1 MMTVRWGRC
10 SNFKNCKD
18 AKRRQHIPIPQGAAF
33 VCPECSQPLLDE
45 NDIAPQKVVATPG
58 KKPSTT
64 LLVAVAVALLLAVV
78 AGFATWGRL
87 HGANAAVTKNMPKAI
102 LRLAGSNTIGDSL
115 GPSLAEAFLKDQ
127 GATDVR
133 ILPGAN
139 SLEKIVEGKL
149 PGDSTISSITI
160 AAHGS
165 ATAFTALADNSCDI
179 GMASRKVKPDEAA
192 KLTSL
197 GIMSSVANEHILGLD
212 GIAVIVNTSNPADQL
227 DKDKIMR
234 IFTGEITDW
243 SQVGSLS
250 GAIKVYA
257 RNDNSGTYDTFKTL
271 VLAGKPLAPG
281 AQRIEDSKALSD
293 AVAADPLG
301 IGFIGLPYIQ
311 SSKPI
316 AVSEKGTLALLP
328 TRLTVGTE
336 DYPLSRR
343 LYLYT
348 PANPSNRY
356 TRQFVEFA
364 ISRKGQDVVGAAGF
378 VAQNVAQVAQTVPV
392 EAPEEYRLLTKNANR
407 LSLDFRFASGQM
419 DLDNKARIDMDRV
432 VSLLADLNIPEDNI
446 MLFGFSD
453 SIGSPTANQALSLS
467 RANVIER
474 QLTLRGIK
482 PAIVRGFGPDLP
494 VASNDTDEGKARNR
508 RVEIWVKK

>member
-1 MMTVRWGRC
+1 MTVRWGRC
-10 SNFKNCKD
+10 FNFKKCKD
-18 AKRRQHIPIPQGAAF
+18 AREKQHIPIPQGAPF
-33 VCPECSQPLLDE
+33 VCPECSEPLLDE
-45 NDIAPQKVVATPG
+45 NSVIPKETQAPPRKRSPNT
-58 KKPSTT
+58 
-64 LLVAVAVALLLAVV
+64 LLAVIAV
-78 AGFATWGRL
+78 LLLCAVIAGLARWGMQHSAKAATSK
-87 HGANAAVTKNMPKAI
+87 TI
-102 LRLAGSNTIGDSL
+102 LRLAGSNTIGDTL
-115 GPSLAEAFLKDQ
+115 GPALAEAFLKDQ
-127 GATDVR
+127 GATNVR
-133 ILPGAN
+133 ILPGA
-139 SLEKIVEGKL
+139 SPLEKIVEGVL
-149 PGDSTISSITI
+149 PGDSKASSITI

-165 ATAFTALADNSCDI
+165 ATAFTSLAENSCDI

-197 GIMSSVANEHILGLD
+197 GIMSSVANEHVLGLD
-212 GIAVIVNTSNPADQL
+212 GIAVIVNAANPADQL

-243 SQVGSLS
+243 SQVGAYK

-257 RNDNSGTYDTFKTL
+257 RNDNSGTYDTFKSL
-271 VLAGKPLAPG
+271 VLAGKPLAAG

-293 AVAADPLG
+293 AVAGDPNG

-316 AVSEKGTLALLP
+316 AVSDKGTLALLP

-336 DYPLSRR
+336 DYLLSRR

-364 ISRKGQDVVGAAGF
+364 ISRKGQDVVGDAGF
-378 VAQNVAQVAQTVPV
+378 VAQNVTQVAQTVPA
-392 EAPEEYRLLTKNANR
+392 EAPSEYKTLTQDANR

-419 DLDNKARIDMDRV
+419 DLDNKAKIDLDRV
-432 VSLLADLNIPEDNI
+432 VSLLADLNIPEDKI

-453 SIGSPTANQALSLS
+453 SSGGYASNQELSLS
-467 RANVIER
+467 RAKVIER
-474 QLTLRGIK
+474 QLTLRGMK
-482 PAIVRGFGPDLP
+482 PAIVRGFGPNLP
-494 VASNDTDEGKARNR
+494 VASNDSDEGQARNR
-508 RVEIWVKK
+508 RVEVWIRK